1 MSTGRGSAELGFMCG
16 ERPVLDLGKGADQGR
31 LVAQSTHL
39 LCGTWA
45 HGARLGKQVREAV
58 ARPRG
63 DEAGELGQGREM
75 GEGEGAVLCCSVPLA
90 IQKDSSSLLLSHCY
104 GGNFIF
110 LKCKKLS

>member
-63 DEAGELGQGREM
+63 AGAGKRDGGGRGSSPVLLCATGNTEGQ
-75 GEGEGAVLCCSVPLA
+75 
-90 IQKDSSSLLLSHCY
+90 
-104 GGNFIF
+104 
-110 LKCKKLS
+110 

>member
-1 MSTGRGSAELGFMCG
+1 MSTGRGSAELGVMCG

-39 LCGTWA
+39 LCFTWA

-63 DEAGELGQGREM
+63 DEAGELGQGRET
-75 GEGEGAVLCCSVPLA
+75 GEGEGAVALGHWQYRRTVAAFCLVIVMVETSF
-90 IQKDSSSLLLSHCY
+90 SL
-104 GGNFIF
+104 NV
-110 LKCKKLS
+110 KT